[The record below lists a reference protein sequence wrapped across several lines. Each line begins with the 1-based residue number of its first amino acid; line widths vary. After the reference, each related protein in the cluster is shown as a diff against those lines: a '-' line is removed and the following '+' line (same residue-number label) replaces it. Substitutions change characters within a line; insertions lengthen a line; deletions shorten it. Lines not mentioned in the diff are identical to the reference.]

1 MEYIIK
7 NNLLNLII
15 MLLVLICYTIFP
27 KYIKYSIKLFSN
39 IHNIKRGRKVYLKKL
54 SRILQ
59 FLLILILPS
68 IIWVFSFHDM
78 VVIKQCCIQSNN
90 FFLCPFKTD
99 DRIEIFDGDNN
110 VEGRFQT

>member
-39 IHNIKRGRKVYLKKL
+39 IHNIKRGEKSILKNYLEYC
-54 SRILQ
+54 
-59 FLLILILPS
+59 
-68 IIWVFSFHDM
+68 SFY
-78 VVIKQCCIQSNN
+78 
-90 FFLCPFKTD
+90 LY
-99 DRIEIFDGDNN
+99 
-110 VEGRFQT
+110 

>member
-39 IHNIKRGRKVYLKKL
+39 IHNIKRGEKSILK
-54 SRILQ
+54 
-59 FLLILILPS
+59 
-68 IIWVFSFHDM
+68 II
-78 VVIKQCCIQSNN
+78 
-90 FFLCPFKTD
+90 
-99 DRIEIFDGDNN
+99 
-110 VEGRFQT
+110 